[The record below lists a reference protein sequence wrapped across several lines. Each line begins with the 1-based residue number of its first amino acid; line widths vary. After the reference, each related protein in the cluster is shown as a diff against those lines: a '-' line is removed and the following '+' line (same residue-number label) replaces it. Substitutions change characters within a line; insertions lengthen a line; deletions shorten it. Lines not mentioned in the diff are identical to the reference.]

1 MEWLETIGRTLGF
14 SLAAGVNLYA
24 TVAILGLAARY
35 GWVTL
40 PEQFQV
46 FNNDWVIALA
56 GTLYVIEFV
65 ADKIPWVDSLWDSVH
80 TLIRPVGGA
89 LIAVASMGDLSPG
102 MQGVVALLGGT
113 VAAGAHV
120 TKAGT
125 RVAANASPEPF
136 SNWILSFLGDGFV
149 IGLAFITLQYPLIA
163 LAVSVTILVLIVLI
177 VRKVW
182 KWLRGT
188 MAPDL
193 SPQSTVGSSESQ
205 PTVQSPSP

>member
-24 TVAILGLAARY
+24 TVAIVGLAARY
-35 GWVTL
+35 GWVSL
-40 PEQFQV
+40 PEQFHI
-46 FNNDWVIALA
+46 FNNDWVIGLA
-56 GTLYVIEFV
+56 GVLYVIEFV

-80 TLIRPVGGA
+80 TLVRPVGGA
-89 LIAVASMGDLSPG
+89 LIAVASMGDMSPG
-102 MQGVVALLGGT
+102 MQAVIALLGGT
-113 VAAGAHV
+113 IAASAHV

-177 VRKVW
+177 IRKVW
-182 KWLRGT
+182 TWLRSG
-188 MAPDL
+188 PKPEPL
-193 SPQSTVGSSESQ
+193 STA
-205 PTVQSPSP
+205 

>member
-24 TVAILGLAARY
+24 TVAILGLASRF
-35 GWVTL
+35 GWVAL
-40 PEQFQV
+40 PEQFHI
-46 FNNDWVIALA
+46 FNNDWIIGLA
-56 GTLYVIEFV
+56 GVLYVVEFV

-113 VAAGAHV
+113 IAASAHV

-149 IGLAFITLQYPLIA
+149 IGLAVIALKYPLIA
-163 LAVSVTILVLIVLI
+163 LGVSVTILILIVLI
-177 VRKVW
+177 LRTFW
-182 KWLRGT
+182 RWLRGVT
-188 MAPDL
+188 AP
-193 SPQSTVGSSESQ
+193 TTGGAI
-205 PTVQSPSP
+205 